1 MTVIDKLTLVNF
13 RAFPGS
19 EPVELRLQ
27 GKNLLIYGE
36 NGSGKTSI
44 FIALTEMLRHPA
56 PRKGNPPTPWENVFA
71 GADAGPWSVA
81 LDFTNKTRV
90 VWNAAGVTGTSV
102 REDGRLC
109 V

>member
-19 EPVELRLQ
+19 EPVELRLH

-44 FIALTEMLRHPA
+44 FIALTEILRHPA
-56 PRKGNPPTPWENVFA
+56 PRKGNRPLLGKTCSR
-71 GADAGPWSVA
+71 GPM
-81 LDFTNKTRV
+81 L
-90 VWNAAGVTGTSV
+90 
-102 REDGRLC
+102 GRGLWP
-109 V
+109 

>member
-19 EPVELRLQ
+19 EPVELRLH